1 MLRRE
6 LLGLLAATSLAAS
19 KGASSNS
26 APGGRC
32 RVTAWLGDP
41 PLDAGSIKATVEGE
55 EAKVLSVRDPA
66 SPLLL
71 NVVLDLTGD
80 MALIGPAREALKTEI
95 AALSSNV
102 WVALLRAQDGLRVLT
117 DPGPDRAGV
126 NSQLDALD
134 TTGRAGLLEA
144 VQPAAELADRILH
157 RSPIRTA
164 LLFLTDSNIYN
175 YREDYTNP
183 VVNPS
188 DSRDLSRRFPE
199 ALIREKTAKLAAA
212 LNATD
217 VPVFVHHLAWLRDR
231 LNEAY
236 QTGLQQ
242 IAEATGG
249 SASFSRAPGD
259 IAGDVS
265 QICKKILS
273 HWAVDLEL
281 PAGTKRTYS
290 VQLSVE
296 GREIQYRTKY
306 TLAPHAKG
314 SLS

>member
-1 MLRRE
+1 
-6 LLGLLAATSLAAS
+6 
-19 KGASSNS
+19 
-26 APGGRC
+26 
-32 RVTAWLGDP
+32 
-41 PLDAGSIKATVEGE
+41 VEGS
-55 EAKVLSVRDPA
+55 EAQVLAVRDPA

-71 NVVLDLTGD
+71 LVVLDLTGD
-80 MALIGPAREALKTEI
+80 IALIGPARETLKTEI

-102 WVALLRAQDGLRVLT
+102 WVSLLRAQDGLRVLS
-117 DPGPDRAGV
+117 DPGPDRAAV
-126 NSQLDALD
+126 NAQLDTLD

-144 VQPAAELADRILH
+144 IQPATDLAERILH

-188 DSRDLSRRFPE
+188 DARDLSRRFPE
-199 ALIREKTAKLAAA
+199 ALIKEKTAKLASA
-212 LNATD
+212 LNSTD

-236 QTGLQQ
+236 QSGLQQ
-242 IAEATGG
+242 MAEATGG
-249 SASFSRAPGD
+249 AAAFSRAPGD

-265 QICKKILS
+265 QMFRKVLS

-314 SLS
+314 SPS